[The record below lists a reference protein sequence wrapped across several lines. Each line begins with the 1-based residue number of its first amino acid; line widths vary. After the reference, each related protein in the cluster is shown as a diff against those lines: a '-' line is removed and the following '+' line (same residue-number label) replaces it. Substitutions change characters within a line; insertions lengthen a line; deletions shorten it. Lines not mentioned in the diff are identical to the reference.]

1 MGCCAA
7 CEASNSEANALL
19 SVAPVT
25 LAQLSILR
33 FDPFAMEIQQY
44 FHELLQTAAWTAQTE
59 LPSVTI
65 KSLPTSRYS
74 EKAPVMC
81 LHLAPFQAD
90 DPAYVVQL
98 LTDPK
103 LRMSWDDML
112 GDCHEIQCC
121 SRLLYYSLFRFPFP
135 FKDRDFIET
144 AVIFPS
150 NSALTLVKYST
161 EECEVQSQAE
171 RGTTHFFV
179 ARVEA
184 KDALVYVTVMAQMD
198 LSLPFKQQILM
209 RYASLLV
216 KGWVGEFLKKAQEGR
231 KDQSGLRN

>member
-7 CEASNSEANALL
+7 CEASSSEPNAML
-19 SVAPVT
+19 SVAPIT
-25 LAQLSILR
+25 LSQLSILR
-33 FDPFAMEIQQY
+33 FDPFAMDIQQY
-44 FHELLQTAAWTAQTE
+44 FHELLQTAAWTANTE

-81 LHLAPFQAD
+81 LQLAPFQAT
-90 DPAYVVQL
+90 DPAYIVQL

-103 LRMSWDDML
+103 LRMSWDEML
-112 GDCHEIQCC
+112 GDCHELQSS
-121 SRLLYYSLFRFPFP
+121 SRTVYYSLFQFPFP

-144 AVIFPS
+144 AVILPS
-150 NSALTLVKYST
+150 NSGLTLVKYST

-179 ARVEA
+179 ARVKVREG
-184 KDALVYVTVMAQMD
+184 LTEVTVMAQMD

-216 KGWVGEFLKKAQEGR
+216 KDWVEEFIKKAQDGR
-231 KDQSGLRN
+231 KELSASMN